1 MRNAFMAGLLLLL
14 AACGPA
20 PAAPAPTAA
29 PPPTAASAPTAAP
42 QAKPTA
48 APAATQPA
56 AAKPTPAQQA
66 QPAATPQAQAQ
77 AAPLKLTQPL
87 PALDPPLSVKARV
100 GSSLTTAPFW
110 YAIEKG
116 YFQQLGLKFET
127 VEIPNS
133 GDVISPLTQGQLD
146 IAGTS
151 FGAGLYNAV
160 GRDIDVKAVAD
171 NGQLDEHVP
180 GAAAVVKKGQA
191 AVLGDGWCAL
201 KGKRVAVVSK
211 STGLYPTLVK
221 ALESCN
227 LAPDDVELVE
237 LGFPETNIAIA
248 QGSIDVGFQVEPFVS
263 RGVADGTLDLWHPLD
278 EAYKGQQMNL
288 LLYSPQ
294 FIKNREAG
302 LRFMVAYLAGARDYR
317 RAIEGSGNRDEMAQI
332 LAKYLPVKDPN
343 AYKGMIMMGIDP
355 NGEID
360 LPSVKESI
368 TIFQET
374 GSVPA
379 GPIQMDWVAD
389 DLRQQAIQLLGPYTP

>member
-1 MRNAFMAGLLLLL
+1 MRLAMVAASVVMLL

-20 PAAPAPTAA
+20 PTAPAPTAA
-29 PPPTAASAPTAAP
+29 PAPKPTAVPQPTAAP
-42 QAKPTA
+42 PAPTA
-48 APAATQPA
+48 APAAQ
-56 AAKPTPAQQA
+56 PTPTAQ
-66 QPAATPQAQAQ
+66 PQAQAG
-77 AAPLKLTQPL
+77 PLKLTQPL
-87 PALDPPLSVKARV
+87 PPLDPPVAVKARV

-116 YFQQLGLKFET
+116 YFQQFGLRFET

-133 GDVISPLTQGQLD
+133 GDVISPLTTGQLD

-171 NGQLDEHVP
+171 NGQLADKVP

-191 AVLGDGWCAL
+191 AVYGDGWCAL

-221 ALESCN
+221 ALETCN
-227 LAPDDVELVE
+227 LAPDDVSLVE

-248 QGSIDVGFQVEPFVS
+248 QGSVDVGFQVEPFVS
-263 RGVADGTLDLWHPLD
+263 RGVQDGTLDLWHPLD

-288 LLYSPQ
+288 LLYSPG

-317 RAIEGSGNRDEMAQI
+317 RAIEGKGSREEMAQI
-332 LAKYLPVKDPN
+332 LAKYLPVKDPK
-343 AYKGMIMMGIDP
+343 AYDGMLMMGIDP

-374 GSVPA
+374 GSVPS